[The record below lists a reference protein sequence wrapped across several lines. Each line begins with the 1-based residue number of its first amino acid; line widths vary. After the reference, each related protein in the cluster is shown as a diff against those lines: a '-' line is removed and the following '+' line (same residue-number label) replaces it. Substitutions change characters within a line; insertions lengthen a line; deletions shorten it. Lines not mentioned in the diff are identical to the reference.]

1 MRTYCYIALLAAQA
15 VLSGQPTGT
24 TVPKVVFVKGT
35 EIYSASLDG
44 SNITQLTKDGL
55 RKDLPKW
62 SPEGSRIAYMAAS
75 SNPFGEFT
83 LITSTG
89 KRLARFPLLSEGERG
104 MRWIE
109 GLDWLDGNHVVFWGS
124 ANPWNCTEVAVDV
137 MKGDGVFGHL
147 GTCRTFV
154 RSPDGKSTAYWGPE
168 GMGFSSDE
176 RRESLYVDD
185 ADVYPQVVY
194 PQTNSLQFLSK
205 PVWSADSQRVALV
218 DQDVNTGITSLT
230 ILDPKPEHA
239 TGQRKSF
246 DYLAKWA
253 PILMHAPLGSD
264 PDEGMEVQWV
274 GNLVLL
280 SKEGGAALFLADPAH
295 GTVQPAPADA
305 LQSLAEPRAQAAQL
319 KSKAEDLVRKL
330 GGSDFDIW
338 TGPPSTARSN

>member
-75 SNPFGEFT
+75 PNPFGEFT

-89 KRLARFPLLSEGERG
+89 KRLAHFPLLSEGERG

-124 ANPWNCTEVAVDV
+124 ANPWNCTEVAFDV
-137 MKGDGVFGHL
+137 TNGDGVFGHL
-147 GTCRTFV
+147 GTCGSFV

-176 RRESLYVDD
+176 RRESLYVDGV
-185 ADVYPQVVY
+185 DVYPQVVY
-194 PQTNSLQFLSK
+194 PQTNSLQFLSN
-205 PVWSADSQRVALV
+205 PVWAADSQRVALV
-218 DQDVNTGITSLT
+218 DRDVNTGITSLT
-230 ILDPKPEHA
+230 ILDVRPEHA

-253 PILMHAPLGSD
+253 PILVHTALG
-264 PDEGMEVQWV
+264 PNLEQPVAVNWV
-274 GNLVLL
+274 GQLVIV
-280 SKEGGAALFLADPAH
+280 SNGGGDPLFQVDSAH
-295 GTVQPAPADA
+295 GTVQPASGDA
-305 LQSLAEPRAQAAQL
+305 LRPLVAPRAQAAQL

-330 GGSDFDIW
+330 GGRDPDIW
-338 TGPPSTARSN
+338 TGPQPTAPN